1 MPIPVLFFRISRDLW
16 SLHDEDPMSS
26 SARRN
31 VDQLL
36 ARLSDPAQLAALGW
50 ERRALKGG
58 ELLWKAGEPACSLAW
73 VEQGALRVLV
83 DGDERGKVGVQEL
96 VGEASVFTVGARR
109 SADLQATRPSVL
121 WVLSRDRLL
130 ALRDHVPAVYDGL
143 LAAAVATMSRRL
155 VQNEHELTRRREG
168 QAQAPAAAK
177 RFARWPQGPHGR
189 PAPPGFS
196 LAVAQLPSFANVP
209 ASIVD
214 EVGTRSAPLFIE
226 PEEALCLEGDPA
238 DSMYLVAEG
247 GLRVVLTSAKGGAID
262 VGGVTAG
269 SLVGTS
275 AMLQGTARTASLVAN
290 EPTWVYEL
298 PRAALDEL
306 SDPAWRALAETLVVI
321 LREQLVRAHVA
332 TIRSKGARGSIALED
347 AMPVLGQ
354 LQGWSADQEVLVSL
368 SALAAPGPA
377 LELDPAT
384 RAKVELVRRSIVGSN
399 VALRGPFG
407 LKRVVYADYTASGR
421 PLSFVEDYLRD
432 QVMPLYANTHTEA
445 SASGRQTSE
454 FREEARRIVHDSVGG
469 SELDAVVFVG
479 SGATGAINK
488 LVGILNLR
496 IPADL
501 DARYGW
507 SRAIPPRERPVVFVG
522 PYEHHSNILPWKHT
536 IADVVTI
543 GLDDE
548 GQVDLAELEAKLVEH
563 ADRPLKIGT
572 FSAASNVTGI
582 KADTVAVATLLHRHG
597 ALSFWDYASAAPYVR
612 IDMNPSGPG
621 IDAALAHKDAV
632 FISPHKFVG
641 GPGSPGVLVV
651 KRALAQNRVPADP
664 GGGTVDFVSSAQV
677 LYTDAIEAREEGGTP
692 EILGSIRCGLAFHVK
707 EQVGAETIVALE
719 DDYVRRAIA
728 AWRNNPAISIVGN
741 PDAARLSITSFI
753 IRHGDRFLHYGLV
766 VALLN
771 DVFGVQ
777 ARGGCSCAGPYGG
790 LLLGLGREAV
800 GRLFAC
806 ASDGWSAVKPGWARV
821 NFNYFIGEEEFHYI
835 VSAVQLIAVHGWALA
850 PRYDFDPRT
859 GLWTHRKLRGHG
871 HHVAKLRDLS
881 ISGNVARWGAPWPST
896 PEGLEDQLA
905 AGRAQLEAALVE
917 PPPETPPMQV
927 VPEFEALRWFP
938 LPHELA
944 ADLRE
949 HQRA

>member
-1 MPIPVLFFRISRDLW
+1 
-16 SLHDEDPMSS
+16 MSS
-26 SARRN
+26 SARGRLEA
-31 VDQLL
+31 LL
-36 ARLSDPAQLAALGW
+36 SWFRDPAQLAALGW
-50 ERRALKGG
+50 ERCALEGG
-58 ELLWKAGEPACSLAW
+58 ALLWKSGEPASSVAW
-73 VEQGALRVLV
+73 VEHGALRVLV
-83 DGDERGKVGVQEL
+83 DGDERDRVGAHEL
-96 VGEASVFTVGARR
+96 VGETSVFTAGARR
-109 SADLQATRPSVL
+109 SADLQATRPCML

-130 ALRDHVPAVYDGL
+130 SLLNHAPALHDGL
-143 LAAAVATMSRRL
+143 LAAAIETMSRRL
-155 VQNEHELTRRREG
+155 VQNEQELTRRREG
-168 QAQAPAAAK
+168 QAQVPAVPGA
-177 RFARWPQGPHGR
+177 FARLTQGPHDR
-189 PAPPGFS
+189 PAPPSFRM
-196 LAVAQLPSFANVP
+196 AAAHLPSFANVP

-214 EVGTRSAPLFIE
+214 EIGARSTPLFIE
-226 PEEALCLEGDPA
+226 PGEALCLEGDPA
-238 DSMYLVAEG
+238 DSMYLVAQG
-247 GLRVVLTSAKGGAID
+247 RLRVVLTSAKGGAID
-262 VGGVTAG
+262 VGSVTVGA
-269 SLVGTS
+269 LLGTS
-275 AMLQGTARTASLVAN
+275 AMVRGSTRTAALVAD
-290 EPTWVYEL
+290 EPTCVHEL
-298 PRAALDEL
+298 PRAALDGL
-306 SDPAWRALAETLVVI
+306 SDPAWRALAQSLVMI

-332 TIRSKGARGSIALED
+332 TIRSKGARGSVALED
-347 AMPVLGQ
+347 AMPMLGQ
-354 LQGWSADQEVLVSL
+354 LQGWSADQALFVSL

-384 RAKVELVRRSIVGSN
+384 RAKVQLVSRSIVGSN

-407 LKRVVYADYTASGR
+407 LKRIVYADYTASGR
-421 PLSFVEDYLRD
+421 SLGFVEDYLRD

-479 SGATGAINK
+479 SGATGAVNK

-507 SRAIPPRERPVVFVG
+507 SRAIPSRERPVVFVG

-543 GLDDE
+543 GLDGE
-548 GQVDLAELEAKLVEH
+548 GQVDLADLEAKLVEH

-582 KADTVAVATLLHRHG
+582 KADTIAVATLLHRHG
-597 ALSFWDYASAAPYVR
+597 ALSFWDYAAAGPYVR

-664 GGGTVDFVSSAQV
+664 GGGTVDFVSSTQV

-728 AWRNNPAISIVGN
+728 AWRSNPAISIVGN

-753 IRHGDRFLHYGLV
+753 IRHGHRFLHYGLV

-777 ARGGCSCAGPYGG
+777 ARGGCSCAGPYGA
-790 LLLGLGREAV
+790 LLLGLGRESA

-806 ASDGWSAVKPGWARV
+806 AAQGWSGIKPGWARV
-821 NFNYFIGEEEFHYI
+821 NFNYFIGEEEFRYI

-850 PRYDFDPRT
+850 PRYDFEPRT
-859 GLWTHRKLRGHG
+859 GLWTHRDSRGQG
-871 HHVAKLRDLS
+871 HPVAKLRDLS
-881 ISGNVARWGAPWPST
+881 IAGDVAGWGAPWPRAQETS
-896 PEGLEDQLA
+896 LDDQLA
-905 AGRAQLEAALVE
+905 AGRALLEVALE
-917 PPPETPPMQV
+917 RPPPEPAPRNLG
-927 VPEFEALRWFP
+927 PEFEALRWFP

-949 HQRA
+949 YQRVDQRAAVMAGP